1 MVGECLV
8 VESDAGMRGLYTTE
22 LALLETTA
30 TDGAWRRFD
39 PPLKEFQWPLLVSD
53 RWSDA
58 ITVTESTGKI
68 QSVQLVA
75 EVVSYESVFVPAG
88 SFLAHRVVITVGGQR
103 FCEVWY
109 APETKTVVRGI
120 TPDAQ
125 GREVISELVDYQKG
139 SATGYVD
146 R

>member
-1 MVGECLV
+1 VTSSG
-8 VESDAGMRGLYTTE
+8 SKAAKASSAKARN
-22 LALLETTA
+22 AA
-30 TDGAWRRFD
+30 TFG
-39 PPLKEFQWPLLVSD
+39 D
-53 RWSDA
+53 RL
-58 ITVTESTGKI
+58 VTESTGKI
-68 QSVQLVA
+68 QSEQLVA

-88 SFLAHRVVITVGGQR
+88 SFLAHRVVITVGGQG